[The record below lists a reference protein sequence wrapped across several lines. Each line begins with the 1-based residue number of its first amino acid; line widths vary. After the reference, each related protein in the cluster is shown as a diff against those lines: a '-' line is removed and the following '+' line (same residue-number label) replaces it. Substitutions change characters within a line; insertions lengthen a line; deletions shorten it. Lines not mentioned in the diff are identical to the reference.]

1 MKTQPKSFGIQKML
15 RSLVF
20 MGVALTL
27 GAAAQAPTDLRIA
40 LVIGNA
46 AYPGRLALTN
56 PANDATA
63 MSAALRN
70 MGFTVIEAKD
80 ASRAQME
87 DAIKQMFMRLKG
99 KQGIG
104 MLYYAGHGLQ
114 VDWKNYMVP
123 VDAKLQS
130 SKDVPTQTV
139 DVGDVIEALKAAGS
153 RMNVI
158 VLDACR
164 DNPFAE
170 KGVKGLAPVDAPVGT
185 FLAYATSPGNVAE
198 DGTGSNGLYT
208 KHLLAELQKPVSI
221 ENVFKR
227 VRLNV
232 RKESEGRQIPW
243 ESTSLEEEFSFAT
256 NKPVVVAN
264 KAAQREADFAEQKSA
279 WDKIKDSSNANDFYD
294 FLSKYPSGLIAEI
307 AQVRLEKL
315 NPINKQSGLT
325 QDALKASDFQVL
337 RKLKVG
343 DAWKSSYT
351 IYQKDMKSVGRQFDI
366 LHVVEKQVGE
376 NLLLKESPQGFL
388 MPSRT
393 SIITPEGALVSVKQF
408 MTTDTEYSPPAAQL
422 PAERLQVG
430 YKSTAR
436 VAFNSSGTSKEIADF
451 DMKVTKKEKVK
462 VPYGEYETY
471 LVERLESSKGDLF
484 TNSTYLI
491 RTNAWYRGDLRIP
504 IKSEI
509 FWSTNGRAVDELISV
524 DIKDN

>member
-1 MKTQPKSFGIQKML
+1 MNVQPKSFSIQKML

-40 LVIGNA
+40 LVIGNS
-46 AYPGRLALTN
+46 AYPGRMALTN

-63 MSAALRN
+63 MSAALKS

-87 DAIKQMFMRLKG
+87 DAIQQMFSRLKG

-185 FLAYATSPGNVAE
+185 FLAYATAPGNVAE

-208 KHLLAELQKPVSI
+208 KHLLAELQKPVGI

-243 ESTSLEEEFSFAT
+243 ESTSLEEDFSFAA
-256 NKPVVVAN
+256 NKPITVAN
-264 KAAQREADFAEQKSA
+264 KEAKREADFSEQKTA
-279 WDKIKDSSNANDFYD
+279 WDKIKDSTNVNDFYD
-294 FLSKYPSGLIAEI
+294 FLTKYPSGLIAEI

-315 NPINKQSGLT
+315 NPVTNLAITESNQN
-325 QDALKASDFQVL
+325 ASDYKQL
-337 RKLKVG
+337 RNFKVG
-343 DAWKSSYT
+343 DSWRTSYT
-351 IYQKDMKSVGRQFDI
+351 IYQRDMKTVGTQFDI
-366 LHVVEKQVGE
+366 IHTIEKQVGD
-376 NLLLKESPQGFL
+376 NLVIKESPQGFL

-393 SIITPEGALVSVKQF
+393 SIITPEGALVSIKQF
-408 MTTDTEYSPPAAQL
+408 MTADTEYSPPAAQL
-422 PAERLQVG
+422 PAKQLQVG

-436 VAFNSSGTSKEIADF
+436 VEFKSSGSSKEVGDF
-451 DMKVTKKEKVK
+451 EMHVTKKEKVR
-462 VPYGEYETY
+462 VPLGEFESY
-471 LVERLESSKGDLF
+471 LVERVENSRGGLF
-484 TNSTYLI
+484 KNSTDTI
-491 RTNAWYRGDLRIP
+491 RTKAWFRGDLRIP
-504 IKSEI
+504 LKNEI
-509 FWSTNGRAVDELISV
+509 FWSTNGRAIQELISV
-524 DIKDN
+524 NLN

>member
-1 MKTQPKSFGIQKML
+1 MNVQPKSFGIQKMF
-15 RSLVF
+15 RSAVF
-20 MGVALTL
+20 MAVALTL

-46 AYPGRLALTN
+46 AYPGRMALTN

-63 MSAALRN
+63 MSAALKN

-87 DAIKQMFMRLKG
+87 DAIKQMFSKLKG

-170 KGVKGLAPVDAPVGT
+170 KGAKGLAPVDAPVGT
-185 FLAYATSPGNVAE
+185 FLAYATAPGNVAE
-198 DGTGSNGLYT
+198 DGSGSNGLYT

-227 VRLNV
+227 VRLSV

-256 NKPVVVAN
+256 NKAVAVAN
-264 KAAQREADFAEQKSA
+264 KGAQREADFVEQKTA
-279 WDKIKDSSNANDFYD
+279 WDKIKDSSNVNDFYD

-307 AQVRLEKL
+307 AQVKLEKL
-315 NPINKQSGLT
+315 NPVNKQSGL
-325 QDALKASDFQVL
+325 APESLKASDFQVL
-337 RKLKVG
+337 RKFKVG
-343 DAWKSSYT
+343 DSWKSSYT
-351 IYQKDMKSVGRQFDI
+351 IYEKNMKSVWKQFDI

-376 NLLLKESPQGFL
+376 NLLVKESPQGFL
-388 MPSRT
+388 MPNRT
-393 SIITPEGALVSVKQF
+393 TIITPEGALVSVKQF
-408 MTTDTEYSPPAAQL
+408 MTADTEYSPPAAQL
-422 PAERLQVG
+422 PVERLQVG

-436 VAFNSSGTSKEIADF
+436 VEFNSSGTSKEVGDF
-451 DMKVTKKEKVK
+451 DMQVTKKEKIK
-462 VPYGEYETY
+462 VPFGEYETY
-471 LVERLESSKGDLF
+471 LVERVENSRGGLF
-484 TNSTYLI
+484 KNSTDTI
-491 RTNAWYRGDLRIP
+491 KTKAWYRGDLRIP

-509 FWSTNGRAVDELISV
+509 FWSTNGRAIDELISV
-524 DIKDN
+524 ELKDN